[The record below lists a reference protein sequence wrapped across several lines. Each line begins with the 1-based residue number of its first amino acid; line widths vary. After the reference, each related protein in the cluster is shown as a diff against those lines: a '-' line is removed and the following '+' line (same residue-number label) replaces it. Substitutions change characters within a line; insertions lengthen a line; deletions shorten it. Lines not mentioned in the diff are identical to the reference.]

1 MSLRSPRGPS
11 GAFVGALFGLL
22 VCMFMPAH
30 PRFYPSD
37 FDVLLDMLWIIG
49 SAAIGGMTG
58 ASIARITRRAE

>member
-1 MSLRSPRGPS
+1 
-11 GAFVGALFGLL
+11 
-22 VCMFMPAH
+22 MFMPAH